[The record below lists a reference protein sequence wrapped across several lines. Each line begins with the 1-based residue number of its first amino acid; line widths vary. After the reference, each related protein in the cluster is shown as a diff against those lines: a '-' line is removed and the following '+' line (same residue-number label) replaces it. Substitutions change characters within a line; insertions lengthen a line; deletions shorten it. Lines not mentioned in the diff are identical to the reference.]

1 MINKK
6 AINILL
12 CLFGIA
18 LFLSYHIYYY
28 CEKENRKIKT
38 ENYYIHAKNNYPQ
51 KMVEKKI
58 DNESYLGILEI
69 PKINL
74 KQGFYNIDSDL
85 NNVNKNVTLLKESTF
100 PNKNGSIIYLAA
112 HSGRS
117 YLGYFKNIDKLEVNN
132 TINLYLDNKLY
143 EYVVTKKEEVQ
154 KEGKILVQR
163 NIHENLLVLTTCSKN
178 KDKQLIITAKLL
190 DSNKKI

>member
-1 MINKK
+1 MINKRS
-6 AINILL
+6 INILL

-18 LFLSYHIYYY
+18 LFISYHIYYY
-28 CEKENRKIKT
+28 CEKKYRDIKT

-112 HSGRS
+112 HSGKS

-178 KDKQLIITAKLL
+178 KGKQLIITAKLL